1 MRHAL
6 GGVGFSVLLFVGC
19 YGDVEPSYS
28 GALGYWTAEARA
40 RATTWHCERLA
51 DGGRACNGVVAD
63 TAYFVHSHPGGLVLE
78 VRKRWRVP
86 PGRVLR
92 HLALLEVGFDHG
104 PPAYLCGTG
113 RDRRQVWRLHSHFA
127 ELSPAVDSAGYM
139 LIADTARYSR
149 HATDTLCP
157 AP

>member
-63 TAYFVHSHPGGLVLE
+63 TAYSSTRIREVSSSRSGSGGACRPVACC
-78 VRKRWRVP
+78 VTW
-86 PGRVLR
+86 
-92 HLALLEVGFDHG
+92 
-104 PPAYLCGTG
+104 LC
-113 RDRRQVWRLHSHFA
+113 
-127 ELSPAVDSAGYM
+127 
-139 LIADTARYSR
+139 SR
-149 HATDTLCP
+149 
-157 AP
+157 